1 MKPFI
6 VRNADGVVVRY
17 GYAPDDMVRLQAG
30 IGETVEEGEYA
41 PEKASPVELTYAGK
55 RALDYPSITD
65 QLDALWKGG
74 EEMIAMQQKIMA
86 VKAAYP
92 KGDM

>member
-30 IGETVEEGEYA
+30 SSETVEEGEYT
-41 PEKASPVELTYAGK
+41 PEQSPTIELTYAGK
-55 RALDYPSITD
+55 RAMAYPSITD